1 MSHVI
6 IIPAFKPSEDL
17 PAYCIELKNL
27 ENLFKIII
35 VNDGSPDSFNRIFD
49 RCSQVDKVDLI
60 HFQHNRG
67 KGAAI
72 KAAVERA
79 IQYDKKEKIVS
90 IITVDSDGQHNLND
104 VTKLSNEALINPN
117 SLILGV
123 RKFDGEVPLKSKIG
137 NYLTAKILRVFFELK
152 TAGDSQTGLR
162 AIPMNLSK
170 KIIEAKGQ
178 KYEFETEMLLIARNQ
193 NIDILNIPIDTIYI
207 DNNKLSSFRPFKDSL
222 RIYLVLLKYGLS
234 SMIAILCEFLIF
246 VSFNMYSDLNPLY
259 SNIISRASSIFIHY
273 QLIKI
278 LPFRGRQIS
287 DYGSFKYVMLA
298 ISNSIVVGIFLNYQQ
313 ESANL
318 ILIKAF
324 FDSLL
329 FLINFLI
336 INFFIFKK

>member
-17 PAYCIELKNL
+17 PAYCAELNNL
-27 ENLFKIII
+27 ENLFKIIL

-49 RCSQVDKVDLI
+49 KCSQVDKVHLI

-72 KAAVERA
+72 KAAVEKT
-79 IQYDKKEKIVS
+79 IQYAKKEKIVS
-90 IITVDSDGQHNLND
+90 IITVDADGQHNLND

-137 NYLTAKILRVFFELK
+137 NYLTAKILRVFFALK
-152 TAGDSQTGLR
+152 TEGDSQTGLR

-178 KYEFETEMLLIARNQ
+178 KYEFETEMLLIAKSQ
-193 NIDILNIPIDTIYI
+193 NIHILNIPIDTIYI

-222 RIYLVLLKYGLS
+222 RIYLVLFKYGLS

-246 VSFNMYSDLNPLY
+246 ISFNIFSDFNPFY

-278 LPFRGRQIS
+278 FPFKGRELQNL
-287 DYGSFKYVMLA
+287 GSLKYILLA
-298 ISNSIVVGIFLNYQQ
+298 IFNSFIVGIFLNFQA
-313 ESANL
+313 EGSNL

-324 FDSLL
+324 FDSIL
-329 FLINFLI
+329 FFMNFLI